1 MRDCPQCR
9 PDFCCPRCTEHLM
22 GEIDRTIVSLE
33 AECGDP
39 TTSDA
44 DRTEAREASDYLTG
58 VREEHHAER

>member
-1 MRDCPQCR
+1 
-9 PDFCCPRCTEHLM
+9 M